1 MTYITNN
8 YITLLLLASL
18 TVLLIAN
25 RRIKVDGLQSVRDTP
40 DFEQLVTNIAYRGIR
55 QKIWSYP
62 DPENIIKMMTS
73 EIEDKSKYEVVIDRK
88 EAIDKALSIANKN
101 DIILIAG
108 KGRDNYMAIKDKYE
122 PYCDLDVIEDYFK

>member
-1 MTYITNN
+1 MTDYTLMTYITNN

-55 QKIWSYP
+55 QKI
-62 DPENIIKMMTS
+62 
-73 EIEDKSKYEVVIDRK
+73 
-88 EAIDKALSIANKN
+88 
-101 DIILIAG
+101 
-108 KGRDNYMAIKDKYE
+108 
-122 PYCDLDVIEDYFK
+122 